1 MTDTNAKNWAS
12 YLEED
17 FKHFNTGNKLR
28 VVVVLL
34 PFQGGD

>member
-1 MTDTNAKNWAS
+1 MQDTNAKNWAA

-17 FKHFNTGNKLR
+17 FKQFNKDNKLR

-34 PFQGGD
+34 P